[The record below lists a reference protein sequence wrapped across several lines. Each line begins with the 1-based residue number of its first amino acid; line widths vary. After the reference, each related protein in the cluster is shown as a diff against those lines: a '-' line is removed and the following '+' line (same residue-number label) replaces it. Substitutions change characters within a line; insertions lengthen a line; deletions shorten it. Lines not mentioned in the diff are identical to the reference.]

1 MKITL
6 KQKKLTSGKYSLFI
20 EYYKGK
26 IQTPDGKSKHNRDFE
41 YLKKYIHENPTTA
54 KEKKENKEAL
64 AFAENVLSI
73 RKAEYAQGKYGIKDH
88 SKGNLLFLDYF
99 NEKKDERYNETGNFD
114 NWNAAQVHL
123 EAYCPPNLTFSQV
136 DENFVKGFKNYLD
149 KKAKTKSDTPL
160 SQNTKYTYYNKFK
173 ACINAAFE
181 DGYITQNPIKKVK
194 SFEMAESQRE
204 YLTYDELQ
212 ALANTE
218 CKYQILKNAFIFSC
232 LTGIRWSDIDKMIWS
247 EVREEKDDKGEVYY
261 RIVFRQ
267 KKTDGLEYL
276 DISSQAR
283 SLLGERRILSDKV
296 FYRLKYGQTYNAE
309 IVNWCN
315 RAGITKH
322 ITFHSA
328 RHTHAVLL
336 LENNADIYTV
346 SKRLGHRELRTTE
359 IYAKIIDKKMKEAA
373 SIIPELKIE
382 L

>member
-1 MKITL
+1 MNISLRKKKIND
-6 KQKKLTSGKYSLFI
+6 GRYSLFI
-20 EYYKGK
+20 EYNKGDTK
-26 IQTPDGKSKHNRDFE
+26 DEIGKRKRNREFE
-41 YLKKYIHENPTTA
+41 YLNLYIYENAKTP
-54 KEKKENKEAL
+54 KEKKETRENL
-64 AFAENVLSI
+64 QLAENILAI
-73 RKAEYAQGKYGIKDH
+73 RKADYLQGKF
-88 SKGNLLFLDYF
+88 NLQGTKKPKELFLDYF
-99 NEKKDERYNETGNFD
+99 NEKKNERYNETGNFD

-212 ALANTE
+212 ALANAE
-218 CKYQILKNAFIFSC
+218 CKYPILKNAFIFSC

-283 SLLGERRILSDKV
+283 SLLGERRRESDKV